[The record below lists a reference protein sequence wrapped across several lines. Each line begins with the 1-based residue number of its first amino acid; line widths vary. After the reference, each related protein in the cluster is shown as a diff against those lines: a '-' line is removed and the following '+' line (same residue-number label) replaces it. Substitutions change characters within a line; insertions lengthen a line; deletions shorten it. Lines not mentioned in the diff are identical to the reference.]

1 MHNKKVLFFSSKR
14 DITPKSMSTSSAK
27 GLLIYQGDETFLNMK
42 QCGLSY
48 LLWETQ
54 FETTLNLVK
63 LKKLNIT

>member
-1 MHNKKVLFFSSKR
+1 ML
-14 DITPKSMSTSSAK
+14 TSSAK

-54 FETTLNLVK
+54 FETTLNLIK
-63 LKKLNIT
+63 LKKNWI